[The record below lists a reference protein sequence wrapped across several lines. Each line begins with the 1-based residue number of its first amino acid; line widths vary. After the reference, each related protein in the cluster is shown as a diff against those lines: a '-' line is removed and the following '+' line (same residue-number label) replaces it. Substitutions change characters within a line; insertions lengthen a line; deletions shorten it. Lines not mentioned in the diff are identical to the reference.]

1 MHEQAQTAPEQD
13 IEGSPAPQTAKVEV
27 APLSESQLTS
37 VLAAKD
43 LEFTWPSSTFQIKIA
58 DLNVMSGEHW
68 MLEGPSGSGKST
80 LLQLLGGV
88 LLPQRGDVRI
98 LGQSWA
104 ALTAAQRD
112 VRRADHVGL

>member
-1 MHEQAQTAPEQD
+1 
-13 IEGSPAPQTAKVEV
+13 
-27 APLSESQLTS
+27 
-37 VLAAKD
+37 
-43 LEFTWPSSTFQIKIA
+43 
-58 DLNVMSGEHW
+58 

-112 VRRADHVGL
+112 RAQG